1 MIPPSWRFYSPEGAL
16 TPGGPHT
23 WDVIDWDLRRWFQVT
38 GPAEAL
44 PDDEDGVEAV
54 ARHVDKLGPDIHC
67 LKISAD
73 GDLIGV
79 STDDPTWE
87 VRYPEYPGPLADCEV
102 AYRPELTEI
111 DRLQVCTDLV
121 EYNARHAG
129 EKKEVVVFKYTIY
142 QQRVEYIWREL
153 HTLKALQGHES
164 FVAFHR
170 VVLDD
175 VSKRIL
181 GFTSQYIAG
190 GTLENYRDRPFY
202 FNWLKQLTDA
212 IGELNLGFGIMHQ
225 DVAPRNILF
234 EPSSNS
240 LKVFDFDRSCLI
252 GDEQPGRNDVD
263 GVIFTLY
270 ETLTKDGH
278 FRRVPFHQQQVGN
291 VEEMEDWPLVV
302 PLEGKGVFGRVG
314 GRPENHTSY
323 QTSLGGKA
331 PGFFPDLSETHS
343 VHHGGGRRTV
353 EVLTP
358 STS

>member
-1 MIPPSWRFYSPEGAL
+1 MMRMEWRL
-16 TPGGPHT
+16 
-23 WDVIDWDLRRWFQVT
+23 
-38 GPAEAL
+38 
-44 PDDEDGVEAV
+44 AV

-73 GDLIGV
+73 GDLISV

-102 AYRPELTEI
+102 AYRSELTET

-121 EYNARHAG
+121 EYNPRHAG
-129 EKKEVVVFKYTIY
+129 EKKEVVAFKYTIY

-175 VSKRIL
+175 VSKKVL

-202 FNWLKQLTDA
+202 FNWLKLTDA
-212 IGELNLGFGIMHQ
+212 IDELNLGFGIMHQ

-234 EPSSNS
+234 EPSSNN

-252 GDEQPGRNDVD
+252 GDQQPGRNDVD

-302 PLEGKGVFGRVG
+302 PLEEGKGGITAYRSFLA
-314 GRPENHTSY
+314 EW
-323 QTSLGGKA
+323 A
-331 PGFFPDLSETHS
+331 E
-343 VHHGGGRRTV
+343 GRRTTRV
-353 EVLTP
+353 IKHHSEAKHPVSFPTYPKLTP
-358 STS
+358 FTMEVEGGQLRYLRRRRAEVVALGQYVTRWERPAQKE